1 MKTNHFIKKLL
12 LCFTILLFFY
22 GKSQFTFS
30 GKIINDE
37 EQKQSG
43 IQIHN
48 MRTGYSVTSN
58 LDGNFSIDA
67 HPGDEIRLTSTQ
79 FLRTNIVL
87 REEHFKNK
95 QTIKL
100 DPFVKEITGVQLD
113 KISMKDKVTAMQ
125 NKIGLP
131 PAPKKPREVPPPSMK
146 QVGAIKYLLSNRNL
160 NNLYKNLS
168 GDARRMRSLYHYEDA
183 EEKLGWIRESVGNN
197 FCEENSIPKNRQTE
211 FIHFVMGREEL
222 HIPLKEK
229 NIDAVKFALSR
240 YAQDFIKL
248 IEQKGS

>member
-1 MKTNHFIKKLL
+1 MKTNEFIKKLL
-12 LCFTILLFFY
+12 LCFTVLLFVY
-22 GKSQFTFS
+22 GKSQFVFS

-37 EQKQSG
+37 RQKQSG

-48 MRTGYSVTSN
+48 MRTGSSVLSDY
-58 LDGNFSIDA
+58 DGGFSIDA
-67 HPGDEIRLTSTQ
+67 HVGDEIRLISSQ

-87 REEHFKNK
+87 KEEHFKNP

-100 DPFVKEITGVQLD
+100 DPFVKEIAGVQLD
-113 KISMKDKVTAMQ
+113 KISMKDRVTEMQ

-131 PAPKKPREVPPPSMK
+131 PPPKKPREVPPPTVK

-197 FCEENSIPKNRQTE
+197 FFEENSIPKDKQTE
-211 FIHFVMGREEL
+211 FIHFVMGKEEL
-222 HIPLKEK
+222 HIPIKEK

-248 IEQKGS
+248 IEKQNS

>member
-1 MKTNHFIKKLL
+1 MKTNEFIKKLL
-12 LCFTILLFFY
+12 LCFAVLLFVC
-22 GKSQFTFS
+22 GKSQITFS

-37 EQKQSG
+37 GQKQSG

-48 MRTGYSVTSN
+48 MRTGSLVLSDS
-58 LDGNFSIDA
+58 DGNFSIDA
-67 HPGDEIRLTSTQ
+67 RSGDEIRLISSQ

-87 REEHFKNK
+87 KEEHFKNI

-100 DPFVKEITGVQLD
+100 DPFVKEIAGVQLD
-113 KISMKDKVTAMQ
+113 KISMKDKVMAMQ

-131 PAPKKPREVPPPSMK
+131 PPPKKPREVPPPTVK

-197 FCEENSIPKNRQTE
+197 FFEENSIPKDRQTE
-211 FIHFVMGREEL
+211 FIHFVMGKEEL
-222 HIPLKEK
+222 HIPIKEK

-248 IEQKGS
+248 TEQKNL

>member
-1 MKTNHFIKKLL
+1 MKTNELIKKLL
-12 LCFTILLFFY
+12 LFFAVLLFMC

-37 EQKQSG
+37 GQKQSEV
-43 IQIHN
+43 QIHN
-48 MRTGYSVTSN
+48 MRTGYSVMNDS
-58 LDGNFSIDA
+58 DGNFSIEA
-67 HPGDEIRLTSTQ
+67 LPGDEIRLTSSR

-87 REEHFKNK
+87 KEGHFKSK
-95 QTIKL
+95 QTIQL
-100 DPFVKEITGVQLD
+100 NPFVKEIAGVQLD
-113 KISMKDKVTAMQ
+113 KRSMKDRVVVLQ

-131 PAPKKPREVPPPSMK
+131 PPPKKPREVPPPTMK

-183 EEKLGWIRESVGNN
+183 EEKLGWIRESLGDD
-197 FCEENSIPKNRQTE
+197 FFEENSIPSDRQKE
-211 FIHFVMGREEL
+211 FIHFVMGKEEL
-222 HIPLKEK
+222 HIPIKEK
-229 NIDAVKFALSR
+229 NIGAVKFAFSR